1 MNNNHP
7 LNKKIPSFECLIIIL
22 VFVITLSSL
31 IIFFSHFSF
40 NLNTKIQ
47 NWIDTVT
54 YFNNLLS
61 PLFMIISTILIFVT
75 YRENKNEIERQKKI
89 NEQTNNENN
98 ERALFSFNFPII
110 KEMIDNIHKNDL
122 KINILDIRNYMNY
135 ESHQEKRKILIT
147 YKNKVSLK
155 KEILSWLNSRENKHV
170 RKTYNN
176 NENIELP
183 LSKEYDDFSHL
194 EKEDDLNISDM
205 NFNTLFKLDEKIDSY
220 LDSSYFTFKE
230 YCNYKYLKF
239 ENTFS
244 NSYLHYDHSICEYF
258 NEIDSILSL
267 SKMLSSKYNEKKILS
282 SYIYKNLGRYEIYTY
297 LDYTYEYAYVSEN
310 EEFRDYFKERFDE
323 MATILLMN
331 ESEVLYGHR
340 LHTNKGEILKILSLI
355 NDTIN
360 IKSD

>member
-1 MNNNHP
+1 
-7 LNKKIPSFECLIIIL
+7 
-22 VFVITLSSL
+22 
-31 IIFFSHFSF
+31 
-40 NLNTKIQ
+40 
-47 NWIDTVT
+47 
-54 YFNNLLS
+54 
-61 PLFMIISTILIFVT
+61 MIISTILIFVT

-89 NEQTNNENN
+89 NEQTNNENNENN

-122 KINILDIRNYMNY
+122 KINILDIRNYMDY
-135 ESHQEKRKILIT
+135 ELHQEKRKILIT

-176 NENIELP
+176 NANIELP

-205 NFNTLFKLDEKIDSY
+205 NFNTLFKLDKKIDSY

-230 YCNYKYLKF
+230 YCNYKYLNF
-239 ENTFS
+239 DHIFR

-267 SKMLSSKYNEKKILS
+267 SKMLSSKYNEKKYYHLIF
-282 SYIYKNLGRYEIYTY
+282 I
-297 LDYTYEYAYVSEN
+297 
-310 EEFRDYFKERFDE
+310 
-323 MATILLMN
+323 
-331 ESEVLYGHR
+331 
-340 LHTNKGEILKILSLI
+340 KI
-355 NDTIN
+355 
-360 IKSD
+360 